1 VRAAPPSRSA
11 RTWPGC
17 APPAL
22 PAGAAAPPCA
32 GSTSPGH
39 EEDGK
44 ETMAGGESGASEWV
58 ATHRAC
64 SKLHLARHE
73 DGKET
78 MAGGESGASEWVATH
93 RACSKLHLARHEDG
107 KETMA
112 GGASGASEWVATH
125 RASPSRR
132 LRASSDS
139 SPGSR
144 RARSPERV
152 SPAASVGLRHE
163 RAT

>member
-39 EEDGK
+39 E
-44 ETMAGGESGASEWV
+44 
-58 ATHRAC
+58 
-64 SKLHLARHE
+64 E